1 MLWNGKTLPSFHSL
15 RGLRQ
20 SDLMAPYLFV
30 LCIEVLGHQI
40 QQLVDR
46 GHWKVIR
53 IATDCPPI
61 SHIIFYFFA
70 NNLLLMGESTIS
82 QGQVMEETLAALLVN
97 LTRR

>member
-1 MLWNGKTLPSFHSL
+1 
-15 RGLRQ
+15 
-20 SDLMAPYLFV
+20 MAPYLFV